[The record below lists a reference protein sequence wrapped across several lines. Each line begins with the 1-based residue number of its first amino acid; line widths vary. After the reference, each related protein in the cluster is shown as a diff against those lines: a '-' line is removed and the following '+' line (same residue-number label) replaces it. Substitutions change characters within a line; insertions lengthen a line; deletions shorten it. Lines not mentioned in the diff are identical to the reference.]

1 MKIFTLVLLALIAG
15 LAYDIWYGRNGI
27 VQYED
32 VSAQLRGVLERTEQ
46 LEMRNQMLKDEI
58 HDLRQGNLTVEE
70 LARSDL
76 GMIKPGETFYRVIV
90 SEQKK

>member
-1 MKIFTLVLLALIAG
+1 MKLFSVVLLVLIAG

-27 VQYED
+27 AQYED
-32 VSAQLRGVLERTEQ
+32 VSAQLKAVLERSEK
-46 LEMRNQMLKDEI
+46 LEMRNQLLKDEI

-76 GMIKPGETFYRVIV
+76 GMIKPEETFYRVIV
-90 SEQKK
+90 SQPAK